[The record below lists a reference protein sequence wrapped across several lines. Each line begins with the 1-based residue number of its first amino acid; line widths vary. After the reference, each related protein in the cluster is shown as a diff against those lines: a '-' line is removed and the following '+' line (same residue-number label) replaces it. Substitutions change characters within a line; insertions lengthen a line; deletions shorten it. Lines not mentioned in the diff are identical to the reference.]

1 MCVAV
6 VTLYSTLGGPAIAHG
21 LNETQVTHIITS
33 RELLETRLK
42 VRIHTRTYTKNV
54 KLFLADV
61 LHTFKHYRKYGVP
74 YTAIGKQQ
82 YVSICS
88 ILA

>member
-21 LNETQVTHIITS
+21 LNEAQVTHIITS

-42 VRIHTRTYTKNV
+42 VRKYSLSPARVHARNQMINKS
-54 KLFLADV
+54 
-61 LHTFKHYRKYGVP
+61 LHTFNHQRKSEGIRENV
-74 YTAIGKQQ
+74 TH
-82 YVSICS
+82 
-88 ILA
+88 

>member
-6 VTLYSTLGGPAIAHG
+6 ATFYSTLGGPAIAHG

-42 VRIHTRTYTKNV
+42 VNTHMHTRNV
-54 KLFLADV
+54 MQG
-61 LHTFKHYRKYGVP
+61 TTNRCY
-74 YTAIGKQQ
+74 
-82 YVSICS
+82 
-88 ILA
+88 

>member
-1 MCVAV
+1 MCVCVAV

-42 VRIHTRTYTKNV
+42 VRIHTSTQMYTETV
-54 KLFLADV
+54 
-61 LHTFKHYRKYGVP
+61 
-74 YTAIGKQQ
+74 
-82 YVSICS
+82 
-88 ILA
+88 